1 MPVNTWPVGSVTTA
15 TFRQRYSE
23 QSQTSR
29 PVVEKHLGFCFI
41 PQENWM
47 AVIQRLR
54 RKTLG
59 QLRAFNGSLPVPVV
73 DHIHAKAKFSGKIDP
88 RVVCDQRTNE

>member
-1 MPVNTWPVGSVTTA
+1 
-15 TFRQRYSE
+15 
-23 QSQTSR
+23 
-29 PVVEKHLGFCFI
+29 
-41 PQENWM
+41 M